1 VKQQC
6 GSVALK
12 SVVVLQLLIFV
23 GRFSP
28 FLQGINEMFPSPA
41 QDRPCS
47 VHVVGRELLHDD
59 LVQILGFGREDLAS
73 WYWIQYS
80 LLRWS

>member
-1 VKQQC
+1 MKQQC

-12 SVVVLQLLIFV
+12 RVVMLQLLIFV
-23 GRFSP
+23 GRFSLC
-28 FLQGINEMFPSPA
+28 LQGINEMFPSPA
-41 QDRPCS
+41 QDRPCCN
-47 VHVVGRELLHDD
+47 HIVGRELLPDD

-80 LLRWS
+80 LLR

>member
-12 SVVVLQLLIFV
+12 RVVMLQLLIFV
-23 GRFSP
+23 GRFSH
-28 FLQGINEMFPSPA
+28 FLQGINEMFPSPS
-41 QDRPCS
+41 QYRPCS
-47 VHVVGRELLHDD
+47 VHVIGRELLPDY
-59 LVQILGFGREDLAS
+59 LVPILGFGREDLAS

-80 LLRWS
+80 LLR

>member
-1 VKQQC
+1 VWIC
-6 GSVALK
+6 GAEKGCNAIVAYLCGK
-12 SVVVLQLLIFV
+12 V
-23 GRFSP
+23 FS
-28 FLQGINEMFPSPA
+28 FSSGNKLRMFPSPA

-47 VHVVGRELLHDD
+47 VNVVGRELLPDD

-80 LLRWS
+80 LLR